1 MLKKKILII
10 EDEIKMAN
18 VAKQLLESTGKY
30 EVHIETDGE
39 RAIPAIQKV
48 SPDLI
53 LLDLMMS
60 GMSGFEICKSLKDK
74 ERFSSIPIIIVSGK
88 LDKTDKVSALDMG
101 ADDYITKP
109 FLLDELD
116 ARIRAVLRRSEPE
129 GEEKKM
135 SVGGMIEIDIM
146 RHEVM
151 VKSKKIELTIAEF
164 MILQLLA
171 SRKTRVFTRS
181 EILDYLWGQEK
192 IVIDRTIDVHITHL
206 RGKLGKAGKFIKNI
220 RGIGYKID
228 DQDAELTES

>member
-10 EDEIKMAN
+10 EDEAK
-18 VAKQLLESTGKY
+18 VAKVTKRLLESTGKY
-30 EVHIETDGE
+30 EVHTEIDGE
-39 RAIPAIQKV
+39 MAISAVQTV
-48 SPDLI
+48 NPDLI

-60 GMSGFEICKSLKDK
+60 GTSGFEICKSLKHK
-74 ERFSSIPIIIVSGK
+74 ERFSSIPIIIISGK

-135 SVGGMIEIDIM
+135 TVGGMIEIDIM
-146 RHEVM
+146 RHEVK
-151 VKSKKIELTIAEF
+151 VENKKVELTVAEF
-164 MILQLLA
+164 MILQFLA
-171 SRKTRVFTRS
+171 SRETRVFTRN
-181 EILDYLWGQEK
+181 EILEYLWGEEK
-192 IVIDRTIDVHITHL
+192 TVVDRTIDVHIAHL
-206 RGKLGKAGKFIKNI
+206 RSKLGKAGKFIRNI

-228 DQDAELTES
+228 DRDT